1 MKEEIENPTD
11 RVLYGVAVL
20 LLILVPLTFSA
31 TAYRIFTLPKF
42 MVLIIGTAVLS
53 TALALSA
60 ARHHQPQAIFAGVFD
75 TRHLTLAVL
84 FILANFISVIF
95 GVAPMTSF
103 LGSFENQMGFI
114 TRLCFFIGFIG
125 LCVSI
130 KDRFSRLRGALWAVS
145 LVGLIVSAY
154 ALVQFFG
161 RDPFLSAN
169 LYAFDGPQGTI
180 LRVISSI
187 GHSNYLGNFLLYT
200 TLVSF
205 ALAVAARGR
214 ERRVLGA
221 GAFLST
227 SAIVISGTR
236 GAWLGLLI
244 GAAIFFALE
253 FAPKMRGL
261 FKQKKK
267 VLVTLGLLLVLAL
280 AVVWIAGSSRYA
292 NTVRVRLQ
300 AIKSE
305 GFTGSGRT
313 LLWRDSLK
321 MVPRY
326 LIAGCGAEG
335 YRKAFLAYRSKELA
349 QLAPQINNESP
360 HNAYL
365 DGLISSGLL
374 GGLAYTLLVASSLFL
389 LIQARRKTNDE
400 KLKTISGGLI
410 ASLAAVAAH
419 NFFIFDQIT
428 TGLYFFA
435 FAAFAQVAFNIANRA
450 EEKIIQAST
459 TQANIESTQSDSKK
473 PVAPVLAYVCLAV
486 SVALLGLAVWY
497 SYHLFHLDMKLKEA
511 AQASGQGDLQRLNQ
525 SEKFFNTIPDF
536 DNSHNF
542 MLAQILTV
550 TADRL
555 TPKPK
560 PRTIPVPEPEDNK
573 LRRFQVID
581 LAIKHTERSLRYSLA
596 PDSVHLLQAY
606 LYNARGDA
614 GETEKHALEALKFDP
629 YSANGHWLLAAAKLA
644 QGDNETAIKEVE
656 VALEIN
662 ANLIEARQVL
672 RKAKGVW
679 GRGTPEE
686 VIKRALAAADQGKIK
701 KARRLALH
709 AKRLANGECPI
720 CDQTIVT
727 IAEREKK

>member
-1 MKEEIENPTD
+1 MREKVEISTD
-11 RVLYGVAVL
+11 RVPYAVAVL
-20 LLILVPLTFSA
+20 LLVLVPITFSA

-42 MVLIIGTAVLS
+42 MVLVIGTALLS
-53 TALALSA
+53 AALALYA

-84 FILANFISVIF
+84 FILANFISAIF
-95 GVAPMTSF
+95 GIAPMPSF

-114 TRLCFFIGFIG
+114 TRLCFFIVFIG

-130 KDRFSRLRGALWAVS
+130 KDHFSRLRGALWAVS
-145 LVGLIVSAY
+145 LVGLIISAY

-169 LYAFDGPQGTI
+169 LYAFDGPQGVI

-200 TLVSF
+200 TPVSF

-253 FAPKMRGL
+253 CVPKMQGF

-267 VLVTLGLLLVLAL
+267 VLVALGLLLVLAL

-292 NTVRVRLQ
+292 NTVKVRLQ

-389 LIQARRKTNDE
+389 LIQARRKTKEEN
-400 KLKTISGGLI
+400 LKTISGGLI
-410 ASLAAVAAH
+410 ASLAAVALH

-450 EEKIIQAST
+450 DETITQAST
-459 TQANIESTQSDSKK
+459 TKANLESAQSESKK
-473 PVAPVLAYVCLAV
+473 TVAQVLAYVCLAA

-497 SYHLFHLDMKLKEA
+497 SYYLFRLDMKLKQA
-511 AQASGQGDLQRLNQ
+511 AQASSMMDIQKVIQT
-525 SEKFFNTIPDF
+525 EAFFEANSDF
-536 DNSHNF
+536 DGTHNF

-555 TPKPK
+555 TPKPQ
-560 PRTIPVPEPEDNK
+560 PYAIPVPEPEDNK
-573 LRRFQVID
+573 LRRYQVID
-581 LAIKHTERSLRYSLA
+581 LAIKHTERSLRYSLV

-614 GETEKHALEALKFDP
+614 GGTEKHALETLKLDP
-629 YSANGHWLLAAAKLA
+629 YSANGHWLLAASTLA
-644 QGDNETAIKEVE
+644 RGDNETAIKEVH

-662 ANLIEARQVL
+662 PNLIEARQVL
-672 RKAKGVW
+672 REARGIW
-679 GRGTPEE
+679 GSGTPEE
-686 VIKRALAAADQGKIK
+686 VIKRALAIADQGKIK

-720 CDQTIVT
+720 CDQTIAT